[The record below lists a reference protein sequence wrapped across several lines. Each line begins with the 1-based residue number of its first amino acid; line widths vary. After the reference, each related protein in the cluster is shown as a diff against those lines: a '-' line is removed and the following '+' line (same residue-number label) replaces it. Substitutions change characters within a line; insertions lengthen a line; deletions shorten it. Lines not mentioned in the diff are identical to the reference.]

1 MLPRTT
7 LSLPMR
13 SPPGQSRFHFR
24 RYQLWQMAGD
34 GLLVAIAYFLAFQL
48 RFLDEGWVIP
58 DRFLDLFLASVGFVV
73 VGKIAIFYAFGLYQ
87 KWWRFVGGRDY
98 IRVAQAVVVASL
110 VLVVAFAVIK
120 PFVAPLPRTV
130 GVFDF
135 LLTLMLIAG
144 VRLST
149 RLLKERPE
157 RGSRIPRGRELLVV
171 GAGQGGQMVVRE
183 LKLNPN
189 LGETAIGFVDDNP
202 GMRGMRIEGISVLG
216 TTDEIESI
224 LDEAEPDGV
233 VIAIPSAPGAL
244 RGKVVAACRERQIP
258 VRTLPTV
265 FELLRGGVQISKQL
279 REVKVEDVLGRDPVV
294 VELERVG
301 AYLEDQVVLV
311 TGAGGSIGS
320 ELCRQIARVGP
331 KLLVM
336 LDHAE
341 DNLFEIEREMVAER
355 HFSKV
360 EAVLADCK
368 ETERMF
374 EVMQRFKPAIVF
386 HAAAYKHVPLM
397 ESNPLEAIR
406 NNAIATRITADTAAA
421 ARVERFVLV
430 STDKAVSPQTVM
442 GASKALAEWA
452 VLSADD
458 RHPGTRFVSVR
469 FGNVLGSSGSVVP
482 IFRRQI
488 EQGGPVTVTHP
499 EMTRYFMTIPEAVQL
514 VIRAGDTGG
523 AKGDLFV
530 LDMGEPIRIVDLAEN
545 MIQLAGYEPETEIAI
560 EFVGPRPGE
569 KLHEELFSEGE
580 RAQPTASKRIMRAV
594 RDEPVDPAWVET
606 ALDRLERYVETGD
619 ESNLAEAVVELV
631 NAPGEETARIP

>member
-1 MLPRTT
+1 MTPSPRN
-7 LSLPMR
+7 SWF
-13 SPPGQSRFHFR
+13 QFR

-34 GLLVAIAYFLAFQL
+34 GLLVALAYFLAFQL

-73 VGKIAIFYAFGLYQ
+73 VGKILIFHAFGLYQ

-98 IRVAQAVVVASL
+98 LRVAQAVVFASL
-110 VLVVAFAVIK
+110 VLVVAFAVLK
-120 PFVAPLPRTV
+120 PFAAPLPRTV

-149 RLLKERPE
+149 RLIKERPE
-157 RGSRIPRGRELLVV
+157 RGSRIPRGREMLVV

-202 GMRGMRIEGISVLG
+202 GMRGMRIQGISVLG

-224 LDEAEPDGV
+224 LDETEPDGV

-244 RGKVVAACRERQIP
+244 RGKVVAACRDRQIP

-265 FELLRGGVQISKQL
+265 FELLRGGVQLSQQL
-279 REVKVEDVLGRDPVV
+279 REVKVEDVLGREPVV
-294 VELERVG
+294 VELARVG

-341 DNLFEIEREMVAER
+341 DNLFEIEREMVAEQ

-374 EVMQRFKPAIVF
+374 EVMQRFKPTIVF

-458 RHPGTRFVSVR
+458 RHPNTRFVSVR

-545 MIQLAGYEPETEIAI
+545 MIRLAGYEPESEIAI

-569 KLHEELFSEGE
+569 KLHEELFGEGE

-594 RDEPVDPAWVET
+594 RDEPVDPAWVEA

-631 NAPGEETARIP
+631 NSPGEETARIP